1 MSSIRKEKVIM
12 MRKHKIAQKLRQYKD
27 QKRFKNLIPPAK
39 QYPNLE
45 DPLKSNLQLQT
56 STE

>member
-1 MSSIRKEKVIM
+1 M
-12 MRKHKIAQKLRQYKD
+12 MRKHKIVQKLNQYKD